1 MSWEVVSCWIE
12 GHPGLASW
20 VQAFGS
26 ISALGIAI
34 WIASSQRHAQLKAD
48 KEKSRLIVS
57 LVVTLAGRAARAV
70 VFESKDVSSI
80 RANLNLITGLCHT
93 LDAVDLMQLP
103 RAELI
108 EPICTLRDS
117 LRALEAGMSDADK
130 QQCLPTWLTLPEATL
145 WVALVVSS
153 SKQISK
159 LG

>member
-20 VQAFGS
+20 LQAFGS
-26 ISALGIAI
+26 IAALGIAI
-34 WIASSQRHAQLKAD
+34 WVASSQRRAQLKAD
-48 KEKSRLIVS
+48 KEKSKLLLS
-57 LVVTLAGRAARAV
+57 LVVTLAGRAERAV
-70 VFESKDVSSI
+70 VFKSKEISSV

-103 RAELI
+103 RVELI

-117 LRALEAGMSDADK
+117 LRALKAGMSEADK
-130 QQCLPTWLTLPEATL
+130 QQYLPTWLTLPEATL
-145 WVALVVSS
+145 WVALVITS
-153 SKQISK
+153 SKQIAK